1 MKRLLTLLILAALAL
16 TACANPNPPLGN
28 ETTETPTD
36 TKTTTPA
43 DDETTLPDDT
53 ETTVPDDANKAEPKI
68 AIRYSIYTWDSW
80 GIFTKEIAECTAT
93 DALIA
98 ALETATE
105 TGETEE
111 KYSDATF
118 EAGVC
123 DVDFPFTPG
132 TKWLETETAIYR
144 ISPDFTQI
152 CRVETHYGAGRFL
165 TVSAELKEMLGNIW
179 YYHPYDFYV
188 GTYDHNTNTV
198 TLSHAYESESTVSVQ
213 IKEISVTRDHHPK
226 NKILL
231 ELTSTI
237 DQTLDIKL
245 RSQASEDNLA
255 DGDKKN
261 VTLAAGVPQTL
272 EMSFGGFYYSYWIY
286 IFADNTR
293 IELKIQ
299 F

>member
-1 MKRLLTLLILAALAL
+1 MKRLLTILLLAALML
-16 TACANPNPPLGN
+16 TACANPNPPLSN
-28 ETTETPTD
+28 ETTETQPDIESTMTSD
-36 TKTTTPA
+36 NGITTPE
-43 DDETTLPDDT
+43 DN
-53 ETTVPDDANKAEPKI
+53 ETTVPDDASKAEPKI

-80 GIFTKEIAECTAT
+80 GISTKEIAECSA
-93 DALIA
+93 AGVLIA
-98 ALETATE
+98 ALEAATE

-111 KYSDATF
+111 KYSDETF
-118 EAGVC
+118 KIGVC

-144 ISPDFTQI
+144 ISPDFTQV

-165 TVSAELKEMLGNIW
+165 TVSAELIKMLGNMW
-179 YYHPYDFYV
+179 RYHPYDFYV
-188 GTYDHNTNTV
+188 GTYDHSTDTV
-198 TLSHAYESESTVSVQ
+198 TLSHAYESASTVSVQ
-213 IKEISVTRDHHPK
+213 IKEIGVIRDHYPK

-237 DQTLDIKL
+237 DQTLDIEL
-245 RSQASEDNLA
+245 RSEASDDNLA
-255 DGDKKN
+255 SGDTKN